1 MKMRKRWISLI
12 MALILVLNFSLSGA
26 VQVFAH
32 SAILEV
38 GYDDCDADDEG
49 DDIDEMWYVL
59 GEGTSNK
66 HLSHEVLTIDYSF
79 SPTAANSTET
89 WETYVSTDVA
99 KEIKNAYAESMKK
112 WNDVYF
118 YTYDSVGVVT
128 KHKIINIVECVDG
141 TPNLI
146 IYPARYINSV
156 ATTSHIG
163 NGDNIVDENEATHK
177 HYSQWKMTLNLDYFY
192 VNGSLNAEE
201 VDFYKEVTGAHEIG
215 HILGLR
221 DIEDYCNASSSGWHH
236 HELLMG
242 YGEPIADRMADI
254 TYKDIAGVAITRG
267 FHTDDDHQWLNC
279 GVQSNGKYK
288 WLCAICN
295 GTKEALSTGSHPAYG
310 RCGSRHNLSDGNMM
324 AVASYGT
331 KDYYK
336 CKYCKYV
343 APFDSI
349 VEQNYVRTYVDSQQ
363 DRCYNNVAGLGYTT
377 YAPHDYSYTRTSDT
391 SHVVTCGCGYEAIA
405 PHVVN
410 RTELVNNRYG
420 QCIDCGAII
429 DLGSTILPGGPLSTA
444 KVSVNGSFILP
455 NGIIVLVDADIEAYR
470 NGTLVFYDID
480 DVPVTQ

>member
-1 MKMRKRWISLI
+1 

-26 VQVFAH
+26 IQVFAH

-38 GYDDCDADDEG
+38 GYDDCKADDEG
-49 DDIDEMWYVL
+49 DYIDEMWYAL
-59 GEGTSNK
+59 GGGETLK
-66 HLSHEVLTIDYSF
+66 HLSHEETTIKYYF
-79 SPTAANSTET
+79 NNSSADGFYT
-89 WETYVSTDVA
+89 WTSNGVSENLA
-99 KEIKNAYAESMKK
+99 KEIKNAYANSMKK
-112 WNDVYF
+112 WNNVYF
-118 YTYDSVGVVT
+118 YTYNSDGTVT
-128 KHKIINIVECVDG
+128 RNRIVNIVPG
-141 TPNLI
+141 TYEDHNLT
-146 IYPARYINSV
+146 IYPAWDIEGFAGTDSAGIKESIVENDG
-156 ATTSHIG
+156 TT
-163 NGDNIVDENEATHK
+163 
-177 HYSQWKMTLNLDYFY
+177 HYHFSQWNMTIDLKEF
-192 VNGSLNAEE
+192 SEASEEAEVLRE
-201 VDFYKEVTGAHEIG
+201 RTGAHEIG

-221 DIEDYCNASSSGWHH
+221 DVDVFCTANNGVDHH

-242 YGEPIADRMADI
+242 YGLPIADRMTDI
-254 TYKDIAGVAITRG
+254 TYKDIVGAAITRG
-267 FHTDDDHQWLNC
+267 LHTDDDHQWIDC
-279 GVQSNGKYK
+279 GKQSNGKYK

-295 GTKEALSTGSHPAYG
+295 GTKEALSTGSHPAYEG
-310 RCGSRHNLSDGNMM
+310 CGGNHALSSGYMM

-336 CKYCKYV
+336 CRYCRYV

-363 DRCYNNVAGLGYTT
+363 DRCYNNVTGLGYTT

-410 RTELVNNRYG
+410 RAELVNNRYG